1 MPLKKAIKL
10 EEITHTQKSHA
21 ATTKIPYHIKT
32 SEKHAMRKNFLLLK
46 CGEKLFHVYG
56 LHLKSGA
63 HISPVFKKKE
73 L

>member
-10 EEITHTQKSHA
+10 EEITYAQKSHT

-32 SEKHAMRKNFLLLK
+32 SKKHAMRKTLPPLK
-46 CGEKLFHVYG
+46 CREKLFHVYA
-56 LHLKSGA
+56 LHLKSGT
-63 HISPVFKKKE
+63 HKSPVFEKKR